1 MPERERRP
9 SLIRW
14 LYPVATALLLSLT
27 GCWEI
32 TTFVSPAASGT
43 VIDAKSQK
51 PISGATVSVYDHPG
65 IFAQTNSTG
74 EFVLV
79 PDSRKKRIFLL
90 GPYESLPPAGTVVV
104 SADGYVSTEI
114 DVNGNASA
122 LLVTLKR
129 VR

>member
-1 MPERERRP
+1 M
-9 SLIRW
+9 IKW
-14 LYPVATALLLSLT
+14 LYPVVAAFLLSLA

-43 VIDAKSQK
+43 VIDAISQK
-51 PISGATVSVYDHPG
+51 PISGATVSVNDHPG
-65 IFAQTNSTG
+65 IFAQTNSAG

-79 PDSRKKRIFLL
+79 PDTRKKHIFLL

-114 DVNGNASA
+114 GVNGNANPLRVS
-122 LLVTLKR
+122 LNR